1 MESGNEIKQG
11 KIKRNEWGVILSHP
25 FLIYPYTLSFP
36 YSPFLSHRKVTT
48 FFEKVTTFSSPPQ
61 STPHPTITKSYNL
74 FLPFIHISTKVIH
87 NSTLFSNYL
96 HLSANHVIIVPNSLL
111 MLMHRAV

>member
-25 FLIYPYTLSFP
+25 FPIYPYTLSFP

-48 FFEKVTTFSSPPQ
+48 FFDKVTTFSSPP
-61 STPHPTITKSYNL
+61 TIPPHQTLHKSYNF
-74 FLPFIHISTKVIH
+74 FLAFIHKSYPQFHIIQQPLAFISKPCYH
-87 NSTLFSNYL
+87 CPKQLA
-96 HLSANHVIIVPNSLL
+96 HAD
-111 MLMHRAV
+111 A